1 MGGATIKE
9 NEASTTLAIEAVEE
23 MPSPDEIK
31 QARLEK
37 EKRELMSSL
46 AGGDYTAMKTKVA
59 AVLNL
64 YPHTRNSDVAL
75 ALKFWET
82 FQPHIYKESGIM
94 PKDLFRLERLHYIV
108 RVRAKIQNEY
118 GLFLADEKIRKHRK
132 NREEDMLDAVIE
144 DAAPR
149 RVVSIFSD
157 ETGKTSEFVIVAAVW
172 VLTGRAVFNLALAI
186 QEWQQNSAW
195 SKREV
200 HFAKFGKNDFKAL
213 GEYLKVIQDN
223 REFLSFKVI
232 AMERAKTRRNIE
244 EIVQKLHEHMLI
256 RGAEH
261 EVSSGRIDLPRNI
274 EVTIDEEQSLDSFA
288 LTEMQRR
295 LAVDFDNNYNGELVL
310 TSIQTASS
318 RHSALVQLAD
328 LVAGAINRRL
338 NHRGDRNVK
347 DEMAD
352 MIIDVLGLSLEEGVL
367 PEFDSTA
374 LFRV

>member
-274 EVTIDEEQSLDSFA
+274 EVTIDEEQSLDSFT